1 MPHRGRMEITM
12 ILVIDRHEKNATTFA
27 GMLSYMGVVSVGAT
41 PRRALSLIST
51 VYSAVVAVM
60 PSTLADPQDFLKR
73 LRGYADIPIFA
84 IEKEDASDLVA
95 GLVDKIFP
103 PGTSSS
109 SLLSKIREFTKERG
123 LRSPGD
129 YRLSGIDASISR
141 RGVFYFDSPVAL
153 TKTETM
159 ILRALIRVYP
169 AVSDAKTILSY
180 AFRVARLPDASNIR
194 THISI
199 INKKWREAFSENIV
213 ETSTGDGYRLISAR
227 LRLAASVT

>member
-1 MPHRGRMEITM
+1 M
-12 ILVIDRHEKNATTFA
+12 ILVIDRQEKNAATFA
-27 GMLSYMGVVSVGAT
+27 DMLSYMGVVSVGAT
-41 PRRALSLIST
+41 PKRALSLIST

-60 PSTLADPQDFLKR
+60 PSTLADPSDFLKR

-84 IEKEDASDLVA
+84 IEKEDASNLDLS
-95 GLVDKIFP
+95 LVDKVLP
-103 PGTSSS
+103 SDTSAST
-109 SLLSKIREFTKERG
+109 LLSKIRELTKERG

-141 RGVFYFDSPVAL
+141 RGVFYFDTPVPL

-180 AFRVARLPDASNIR
+180 AFRATKLPEASNIR

-199 INKKWREAFSENIV
+199 INKKWREAFSENII
-213 ETSTGDGYRLISAR
+213 ETSTGDGYRLLSTR
-227 LRLAASVT
+227 LRLFLSVT